1 MDAHTLY
8 FIRNLSQV
16 LRTTPIVT
24 SNYADRATRHACIMN
39 VNYERVQITAV
50 DYYWALVKRKWRSDP
65 HAYSIV
71 SQYLRDI

>member
-1 MDAHTLY
+1 
-8 FIRNLSQV
+8 
-16 LRTTPIVT
+16 
-24 SNYADRATRHACIMN
+24 MN